1 MLRRSSMMPDH
12 RGSKWVRLSLA
23 VLVFFGVI
31 IYTLDHTAGGGSL
44 LQLLGG
50 RFSCT

>member
-1 MLRRSSMMPDH
+1 MLRRYSMMPDQ
-12 RGSKWVRLSLA
+12 RGSKWVRLSLV
-23 VLVFFGVI
+23 VLVFFGVVTF
-31 IYTLDHTAGGGSL
+31 TLDHTARGASL

>member
-1 MLRRSSMMPDH
+1 MLRRCSMMPDH
-12 RGSKWVRLSLA
+12 RGSKRVGLSLA
-23 VLVFFGVI
+23 VFVFFGVI
-31 IYTLDHTAGGGSL
+31 ILTLDHTAGGAPL